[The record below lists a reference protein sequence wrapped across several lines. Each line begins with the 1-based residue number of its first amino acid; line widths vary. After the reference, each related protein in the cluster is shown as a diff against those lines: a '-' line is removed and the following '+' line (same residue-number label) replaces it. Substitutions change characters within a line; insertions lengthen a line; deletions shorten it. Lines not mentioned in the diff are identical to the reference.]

1 VPEPLELT
9 ELQIAILRILWKRGE
24 ATVLDVWEEIY
35 RERGLAQTTIAT
47 ILTRLEKRGV
57 VSRTQQQRQFTYRAE
72 VTEADVRESMLG
84 GLTEQLFGG
93 DVTALV
99 NHLLTSRDI
108 APGDL
113 QRLRAAIA
121 DAESGSEPASDRDGG
136 NR

>member
-1 VPEPLELT
+1 MPEPLELT
-9 ELQIAILRILWKRGE
+9 ELQIAVLRILWKRGE
-24 ATVLDVWEEIY
+24 ATVLDVWQEIH
-35 RERGLAQTTIAT
+35 RERGLAQTTVAT
-47 ILTRLEKRGV
+47 ILTRLEKRGI
-57 VSRTQQQRQFTYRAE
+57 VSRTPLQRQYVYRAL

-113 QRLRAAIA
+113 QRLRTAIA
-121 DAESGSEPASDRDGG
+121 DAESSLDRDGG
-136 NR
+136 R

>member
-1 VPEPLELT
+1 MPEPLDLT

-24 ATVLDVWEEIY
+24 ATVLEVWEEIY
-35 RERGLAQTTIAT
+35 RERGLAQTTVAT

-72 VTEADVRESMLG
+72 VSESDVRESMLG

-113 QRLRAAIA
+113 QRLRDAIA
-121 DAESGSEPASDRDGG
+121 EAESGNGTRGG
-136 NR
+136 LE

>member
-1 VPEPLELT
+1 MPEPLELT

-24 ATVLDVWEEIY
+24 ATVLDVWEEIH
-35 RERGLAQTTIAT
+35 RERGLAQTTVAT
-47 ILTRLEKRGV
+47 LLSRLEKRGV
-57 VSRTQQQRQFTYRAE
+57 VSRTQVQRQFTYRAS
-72 VTEADVRESMLG
+72 VSEADVRASMLG
-84 GLTEQLFGG
+84 GLTEQLFDG

-121 DAESGSEPASDRDGG
+121 DAESSASRDGG
-136 NR
+136 TE

>member
-1 VPEPLELT
+1 MPEPLELT
-9 ELQIAILRILWKRGE
+9 ELQIAILRILWKREE
-24 ATVLDVWEEIY
+24 ATVLEVWEEIH
-35 RERGLAQTTIAT
+35 RERGLAQTTVAT

-57 VSRTQQQRQFTYRAE
+57 VSRTQHARQFTYRASVSE
-72 VTEADVRESMLG
+72 SDVRASMLG

-113 QRLRAAIA
+113 QRLRDAIA
-121 DAESGSEPASDRDGG
+121 DAEASSDRDGG
-136 NR
+136 LE